1 MAWGPSDEAIII
13 GFDRAARDPCLWCFC
28 VRPADQPR
36 AAARSGSAA
45 RFQLELIFMTAA
57 TCLRYTRTGSTVS
70 PPSIPNFTTT
80 VPGNSNTLG
89 LEVARRP
96 ASRSTITRFKA
107 SFFGVEG
114 YFYRTAESSFTN
126 FLYGEMANHSVSL
139 PFFADLRARAGVAF
153 DRFLP
158 YITGGVVFADLNNS
172 LVDYDFPFSLNRG
185 SIATEWTVGAG
196 LEYAIDNHWSIKGE
210 YLYMQFPDVT
220 ATYSYVDEPYSFK
233 FKDSAQLARV
243 GVNYRF

>member
-1 MAWGPSDEAIII
+1 MSRALLRPTCRPRRGRRRLRFRRPLSVGRDSDVGGNI
-13 GFDRAARDPCLWCFC
+13 GGIWTQDGVTALDPEFY
-28 VRPADQPR
+28 DY
-36 AAARSGSAA
+36 
-45 RFQLELIFMTAA
+45 I
-57 TCLRYTRTGSTVS
+57 
-70 PPSIPNFTTT
+70 
-80 VPGNSNTLG
+80 PGNSNTLG
-89 LEVARRP
+89 LNGFLGGLQAGYNYQVQ
-96 ASRSTITRFKA
+96 
-107 SFFGVEG
+107 SFVFGVEG
-114 YFYRTAESSFTN
+114 DLDWTSAKGSFTN
-126 FLYGEMANHSVSL
+126 FLYGEMANHSASR
-139 PFFADLRARAGVAF
+139 PSSPTCARAGVAF

-185 SIATEWTVGAG
+185 SIATGWTIGAG

-233 FKDSAQLARV
+233 FKDLAQLARV